1 VEGVEG
7 ETMIHLD
14 GSVVDVEGKV
24 GDDDLDSFGGRVV
37 ERSSVPRLDR
47 ARSLSLTRL
56 NGLGN
61 GDGALGVALASPSSV
76 GSDGD
81 SSSRNASSTRTR
93 SSTRSSGSSSTT
105 SSSSSST
112 TTRLARNH
120 LHVST
125 EMTFGDGKRDRKDA
139 SGGEKDEME
148 RGRTTW
154 RGWGR
159 TSSRDISTSILA

>member
-93 SSTRSSGSSSTT
+93 SST
-105 SSSSSST
+105 